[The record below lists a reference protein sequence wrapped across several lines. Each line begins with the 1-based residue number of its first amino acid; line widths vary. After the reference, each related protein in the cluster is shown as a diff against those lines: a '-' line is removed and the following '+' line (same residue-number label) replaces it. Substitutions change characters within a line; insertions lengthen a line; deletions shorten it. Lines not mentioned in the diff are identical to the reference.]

1 MDKMKIQEIA
11 DQVADDMGYDFGDLS
26 PKMQIKVY
34 NIAMDQYQDMLADA
48 ADMARK
54 NEASGGMMRTNYAR
68 GSEDDIPEQ
77 EDMPMEE
84 FDDIKKMLGVPMDQ
98 ASGIKSLKNKTASM
112 DENEEV
118 FMRLVDDFME
128 RGFSLQEAIEAA
140 KEEFENRSSKR
151 NAPSIKMAEGYGDYD
166 PLIVEEYEKYKYD
179 AEEQGVPVMSI
190 DDFLQMA
197 RAGAM
202 NGGIM
207 RNMYE
212 GGGGAKQQDKKQYA
226 PPWEGAK
233 QQDKKQYAPPWEY
246 GPNDDVLPQKY
257 SDPVTARIE
266 SEKKDR
272 AVLKDIQRGEYPLKK
287 TGKNIDLDVEKI
299 KKLIDQRKK
308 DQKKLAKGGIA
319 GVL

>member
-11 DQVADDMGYDFGDLS
+11 DQVADDMGYEFADLT

-48 ADMARK
+48 ADMSRK
-54 NEASGGMMRTNYAR
+54 NEASGGMMRANYAR

-84 FDDIKKMLGVPMDQ
+84 FDDIKKMLGVPQNQ

-140 KEEFENRSSKR
+140 KEEFENRSSRR

-202 NGGIM
+202 NGGVM

-212 GGGGAKQQDKKQYA
+212 GGGGAKV
-226 PPWEGAK
+226 
-233 QQDKKQYAPPWEY
+233 Y
-246 GPNDDVLPQKY
+246 GPYEDVLPQKY
-257 SDPVTARIE
+257 GDPVTARIE

-287 TGKNIDLDVEKI
+287 TGKNIDLDVEKV
-299 KKLIDQRKK
+299 KQLIDQRKQEK
-308 DQKKLAKGGIA
+308 EKIS
-319 GVL
+319 

>member
-11 DQVADDMGYDFGDLS
+11 DQVADDMGYDFGDLT

-48 ADMARK
+48 ADMSRK
-54 NEASGGMMRTNYAR
+54 NEASGGMMRANYAQ

-77 EDMPMEE
+77 EDMPIEE
-84 FDDIKKMLGVPMDQ
+84 FEDIKKMLNVPMDQ
-98 ASGIKSLKNKTASM
+98 ASGIKSLKNKKMASM

-140 KEEFENRSSKR
+140 REEFENKSSKR

-166 PLIVEEYEKYKYD
+166 PMIVEEYEKYKYD
-179 AEEQGVPVMSI
+179 AEEQGAPVMSI

-207 RNMYE
+207 RNMYNV
-212 GGGGAKQQDKKQYA
+212 GGGAKV
-226 PPWEGAK
+226 
-233 QQDKKQYAPPWEY
+233 Y
-246 GPNDDVLPQKY
+246 GPYEDVLP
-257 SDPVTARIE
+257 
-266 SEKKDR
+266 
-272 AVLKDIQRGEYPLKK
+272 
-287 TGKNIDLDVEKI
+287 
-299 KKLIDQRKK
+299 
-308 DQKKLAKGGIA
+308 
-319 GVL
+319 

>member
-1 MDKMKIQEIA
+1 
-11 DQVADDMGYDFGDLS
+11 
-26 PKMQIKVY
+26 
-34 NIAMDQYQDMLADA
+34 
-48 ADMARK
+48 
-54 NEASGGMMRTNYAR
+54 
-68 GSEDDIPEQ
+68 
-77 EDMPMEE
+77 
-84 FDDIKKMLGVPMDQ
+84 MLGVPQNQ

-140 KEEFENRSSKR
+140 KEEFENRSSRR

-202 NGGIM
+202 NGGVM

-212 GGGGAKQQDKKQYA
+212 GGGGAKV
-226 PPWEGAK
+226 
-233 QQDKKQYAPPWEY
+233 Y
-246 GPNDDVLPQKY
+246 GPYEDVLPQKY
-257 SDPVTARIE
+257 GDPVTARIE

-287 TGKNIDLDVEKI
+287 TGKNIDLDVEKV
-299 KKLIDQRKK
+299 KQLIDQRKQEK
-308 DQKKLAKGGIA
+308 KKLAKGGIA

>member
-1 MDKMKIQEIA
+1 MKIQEIA
-11 DQVADDMGYDFGDLS
+11 DQVADDMGYEFADLT

-48 ADMARK
+48 ADMSRK
-54 NEASGGMMRTNYAR
+54 NEASGGMMRANYAR

-84 FDDIKKMLGVPMDQ
+84 FDDIKKMLGVPQNQ

-140 KEEFENRSSKR
+140 KEEFENRSSRR

-202 NGGIM
+202 NGGVM

-212 GGGGAKQQDKKQYA
+212 GGGGAKV
-226 PPWEGAK
+226 
-233 QQDKKQYAPPWEY
+233 Y
-246 GPNDDVLPQKY
+246 GPYEDVLPQKY
-257 SDPVTARIE
+257 GDPVTARIE

-299 KKLIDQRKK
+299 KQLIDQRKQEK
-308 DQKKLAKGGIA
+308 AKRAKGGIA

>member
-1 MDKMKIQEIA
+1 MNRLK
-11 DQVADDMGYDFGDLS
+11 
-26 PKMQIKVY
+26 
-34 NIAMDQYQDMLADA
+34 
-48 ADMARK
+48 
-54 NEASGGMMRTNYAR
+54 YAR

-77 EDMPMEE
+77 EDIPMEE

-112 DENEEV
+112 DENEQV

-140 KEEFENRSSKR
+140 KEEFENMSSRR
-151 NAPSIKMAEGYGDYD
+151 NAPSIKMAEGYSPGDYD
-166 PLIVEEYEKYKYD
+166 PMIVEEYEKYKYD
-179 AEEQGVPVMSI
+179 AEEQGQPIMSI

-202 NGGIM
+202 NGGMM

-212 GGGGAKQQDKKQYA
+212 GGGGAK
-226 PPWEGAK
+226 
-233 QQDKKQYAPPWEY
+233 EY
-246 GPNDDVLPQKY
+246 GPYDDVMPKRY
-257 SDPVTARIE
+257 PDPVTARIE
-266 SEKKDR
+266 SDKADR

-299 KKLIDQRKK
+299 KQLIDQRKK
-308 DQKKLAKGGIA
+308 EKVKRAKGGIA

>member
-11 DQVADDMGYDFGDLS
+11 DQVADDMGYDFGDLT

-48 ADMARK
+48 ADMTRK
-54 NEASGGMMRTNYAR
+54 NEASGGMMRANYAQ

-77 EDMPMEE
+77 EDMPIEE
-84 FDDIKKMLGVPMDQ
+84 FEDIKKMLDVPMDQ
-98 ASGIKSLKNKTASM
+98 ASGIKSLKNKMTSM

-140 KEEFENRSSKR
+140 KEE
-151 NAPSIKMAEGYGDYD
+151 
-166 PLIVEEYEKYKYD
+166 YEKYKFD
-179 AEEQGVPVMSI
+179 AEEQGQPIMSI

-212 GGGGAKQQDKKQYA
+212 GGGGAKQQ
-226 PPWEGAK
+226 
-233 QQDKKQYAPPWEY
+233 
-246 GPNDDVLPQKY
+246 
-257 SDPVTARIE
+257 
-266 SEKKDR
+266 
-272 AVLKDIQRGEYPLKK
+272 
-287 TGKNIDLDVEKI
+287 
-299 KKLIDQRKK
+299 
-308 DQKKLAKGGIA
+308 
-319 GVL
+319 

>member
-11 DQVADDMGYDFGDLS
+11 DEVADDMGYDFADLT
-26 PKMQIKVY
+26 PKMQIKIY

-48 ADMARK
+48 ADMSRK

-112 DENEEV
+112 DENEQV

-140 KEEFENRSSKR
+140 KEEFENMSSRR

-166 PLIVEEYEKYKYD
+166 PMIVEEYEKYKFD
-179 AEEQGVPVMSI
+179 AEEQGQPVMSI

-202 NGGIM
+202 NGGVM
-207 RNMYE
+207 RNMYGE
-212 GGGGAKQQDKKQYA
+212 GTGAK
-226 PPWEGAK
+226 
-233 QQDKKQYAPPWEY
+233 EY
-246 GPNDDVLPQKY
+246 GPYDDVMPKRY
-257 SDPVTARIE
+257 PDPVTARIE
-266 SEKKDR
+266 SDKADR

>member
-1 MDKMKIQEIA
+1 
-11 DQVADDMGYDFGDLS
+11 
-26 PKMQIKVY
+26 
-34 NIAMDQYQDMLADA
+34 
-48 ADMARK
+48 
-54 NEASGGMMRTNYAR
+54 MMRTNYAR

-98 ASGIKSLKNKTASM
+98 ASGIKSLKNKVTSM
-112 DENEEV
+112 DENEQV

-140 KEEFENRSSKR
+140 KEEFENMSSKR

-166 PLIVEEYEKYKYD
+166 PMIVEEYEKYKFD
-179 AEEQGVPVMSI
+179 AEEQGAPVMSI

-226 PPWEGAK
+226 PPWE
-233 QQDKKQYAPPWEY
+233 Y
-246 GPNDDVLPQKY
+246 
-257 SDPVTARIE
+257 
-266 SEKKDR
+266 
-272 AVLKDIQRGEYPLKK
+272 
-287 TGKNIDLDVEKI
+287 
-299 KKLIDQRKK
+299 
-308 DQKKLAKGGIA
+308 
-319 GVL
+319 

>member
-11 DQVADDMGYDFGDLS
+11 DEVAGDMGYEFADLT
-26 PKMQIKVY
+26 PKMQIKIY

-48 ADMARK
+48 ADMSRK
-54 NEASGGMMRTNYAR
+54 NEASGGMMRANYAR

-84 FDDIKKMLGVPMDQ
+84 FDDIKKMLGVPQDQ
-98 ASGIKSLKNKTASM
+98 ASGIKSLKNKVTSM

-140 KEEFENRSSKR
+140 KEEFENKSSKR
-151 NAPSIKMAEGYGDYD
+151 SAPSIKMAEGYGDYD

-202 NGGIM
+202 DGGIM
-207 RNMYE
+207 RNMYNI
-212 GGGGAKQQDKKQYA
+212 GGGAK
-226 PPWEGAK
+226 
-233 QQDKKQYAPPWEY
+233 EY
-246 GPNDDVLPQKY
+246 GPYEDVLPQKY

-299 KKLIDQRKK
+299 KKLIDQRKQEK
-308 DQKKLAKGGIA
+308 KKLAKGGIA